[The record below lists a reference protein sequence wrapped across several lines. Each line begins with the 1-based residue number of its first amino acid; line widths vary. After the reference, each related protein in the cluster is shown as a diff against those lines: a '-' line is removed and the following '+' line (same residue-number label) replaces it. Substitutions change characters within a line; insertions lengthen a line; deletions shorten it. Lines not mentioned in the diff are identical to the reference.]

1 MELSDSIVRNS
12 YICRFVS
19 LNCCVNLNKFAS
31 VPLSGSS
38 CAAVSLTRSKRRSR
52 RRELPPS
59 METPPDG
66 YRRNVGICL
75 VNPSKKIFTASR
87 INIPYTW
94 QMPQES
100 MRIGFSRYFSLWIL
114 NSNLWQELNFN
125 YLVED
130 KTLDVWLRRQICG
143 FLAEGG
149 AGEGEDLR
157 NAAMRELREETGVT
171 SAEFVAEAPY
181 WLTYDFPSQARERI
195 NRRWGTNYKGQAQKW
210 FLFKFTGKEEEINLL
225 GDGSETPE
233 FKDWAWLLPER
244 VLELAVGSK
253 KPVYEQVMKVFGS
266 YLQAHAEEGSSAG
279 QNETKAKVHVKS
291 TPV

>member
-12 YICRFVS
+12 YIYRFVS

-75 VNPSKKIFTASR
+75 VNPSKK
-87 INIPYTW
+87 
-94 QMPQES
+94 
-100 MRIGFSRYFSLWIL
+100 
-114 NSNLWQELNFN
+114 
-125 YLVED
+125 
-130 KTLDVWLRRQICG
+130 
-143 FLAEGG
+143 GG

-266 YLQAHAEEGSSAG
+266 YLQADADEGNCAG
-279 QNETKAKVHVKS
+279 QNKTKARVHVES
-291 TPV
+291 APV

>member
-12 YICRFVS
+12 YIYRFVS

-94 QMPQES
+94 QMPQ
-100 MRIGFSRYFSLWIL
+100 
-114 NSNLWQELNFN
+114 
-125 YLVED
+125 
-130 KTLDVWLRRQICG
+130 
-143 FLAEGG
+143 GG

-253 KPVYEQVMKVFGS
+253 KPVYEQVMQVFGS
-266 YLQAHAEEGSSAG
+266 YLQADADEGNCAG